1 MWGANVWTDLLC
13 RPFEHQLQPNGI
25 LISTRHRAVLQET
38 RSVHI
43 HRVLKMNE
51 DTGLELLLKDILRK
65 QEIEKVEDLEILE
78 DKLS

>member
-1 MWGANVWTDLLC
+1 MSYLVRCISGKTDDWWWWW
-13 RPFEHQLQPNGI
+13 
-25 LISTRHRAVLQET
+25 
-38 RSVHI
+38 

>member
-1 MWGANVWTDLLC
+1 MWGANIWTDLLC

-65 QEIEKVEDLEILE
+65 QEIEMVEDLEIFG